1 MKINIRE
8 NEIKGDVQ
16 DGSVDLVQEF
26 EEKLHTIRREL
37 DGWPEPVL
45 PDIFG
50 DEIHKVGI
58 RISFDFDGGEKIIR
72 WQLKGYFK
80 ESPEKPINFVI
91 PKDIIANGYRAL
103 VDFIKTTQPDL
114 MSYPEEVLSQY
125 EIKAWD
131 FDVFTD
137 NGIIPGR
144 YFFRGS
150 EEHDYESMFDK
161 QYPLVDFLNNVDT
174 IAQSY
179 VLPYEFKFGDKYS
192 NRYYFSLKK
201 GKQIAKA
208 YLSGTFEGHEYRF
221 KESRVT
227 VSPAYKAFNTET
239 KVLENKYHV
248 SVDYSLGIYIDG
260 DDYTEDIN
268 KHLYDRETLE
278 FAPGYRRDLINKL
291 KPIFKG
297 YGLEVS

>member
-26 EEKLHTIRREL
+26 EEKLQTIRREL

-45 PDIFG
+45 PDVFG
-50 DEIHKVGI
+50 DEIHKVGL
-58 RISFDFDGGEKIIR
+58 RISFDFDRGEKLIR

-103 VDFIKTTQPDL
+103 VDFIKKTQPDL
-114 MSYPEEVLSQY
+114 LSYPEEVLSQY

-137 NGIIPGR
+137 DGIIPGR

-150 EEHDYESMFDK
+150 EQHDYESMYDK
-161 QYPLVDFLNNVDT
+161 QYPLVEFLNNVDT

-179 VLPYEFKFGDKYS
+179 VLPYEFKFEDKYS

-208 YLSGTFEGHEYRF
+208 YHSGTFEGHEYKF
-221 KESRVT
+221 KNYRVN

-260 DDYTEDIN
+260 DDYTEDIS

-291 KPIFKG
+291 RPIFKG